1 MKCNNCPR
9 NCNVQRSE
17 QVGFCGTR
25 GTVISRI
32 SKHMWE
38 EPCISGSKGS
48 GTVFFAGCNLKC
60 RFCQNYDISVAP
72 HGTEIS
78 ANRLADVFLYLQDQ
92 GVANVNLVTAAHVLP
107 TVVRALEIAK
117 PHLQIPVVYNT
128 SSYEKVSAL
137 KTLDGLADVYLPDLK
152 FCDVA
157 VSKALCGA
165 ADYFEVA
172 TQAIREMRRQQP
184 KDVFDADG
192 YMTKGLLIRHLVL
205 PSFTED
211 SKKVL
216 DWISSFGKDT
226 WVSVMSQYFPARK
239 DDKLIQLNRRLFKY
253 EYDNVM
259 QYFFNVGLK
268 NGFWQDSSSATVDY
282 LPDFSDCEVE
292 KVLRCV
298 PNVFN

>member
-1 MKCNNCPR
+1 
-9 NCNVQRSE
+9 
-17 QVGFCGTR
+17 
-25 GTVISRI
+25 
-32 SKHMWE
+32 MWE

-72 HGTEIS
+72 HGAEIS

-107 TVVRALEIAK
+107 TVVQALEIAK

-192 YMTKGLLIRHLVL
+192 YMTKGLLVRHLVL

-216 DWISSFGKDT
+216 DWIASFDKDT
-226 WVSVMSQYFPARK
+226 RVSVMSQYFPARK
-239 DDKLIQLNRRLFKY
+239 DDKLIQLNRRLFKH

-268 NGFWQDSSSATVDY
+268 NGFWQDPSSATVDY

-298 PNVFN
+298 PKVFN